1 MGYSGSADSGIMNM
15 EAALIV
21 IAIIAVMAVLF
32 YFAFRK
38 KDDEDTYAGPDDAG
52 DSWTLSEPE
61 KKKEAEKEPEKG
73 EVSKKTAGSS
83 VKSGTAVT
91 YGRGMTKKTSKESE
105 EKEWETDVIYSYCAG
120 DDIWRCVYCDGENP
134 ASAGSCQVCGR
145 MRYNYTGGM
154 RDDM

>member
-15 EAALIV
+15 EAVLIV

-32 YFAFRK
+32 YFVLRK
-38 KDDEDTYAGPDDAG
+38 KDDEDTYTGPDDAG
-52 DSWTLSEPE
+52 DSRTLPEPEKTKEPE
-61 KKKEAEKEPEKG
+61 KK
-73 EVSKKTAGSS
+73 EVPKKAAGS

-105 EKEWETDVIYSYCAG
+105 EKEWESDVIYSYCAG
-120 DDIWRCVYCDGENP
+120 DDIWRCVYCDGENS

-145 MRYNYTGGM
+145 MRYNYAGGM
-154 RDDM
+154 KDDM